1 MSSLEATEQHELPV
15 SQENPISELTQSLSP
30 PRSSPRKG
38 KKERRA
44 PSVTPRKFTRF
55 FTPRPSHG
63 SLPNTRS
70 RKVLNDIT
78 APAINRHTQSSPLLP
93 FRDING
99 QESSPLGFTR
109 ESKRRKVFHT
119 PERSSRKEFGYVGSH
134 DEDSNMAGVLSSPCE
149 RAIRNLE
156 FIDEDEED
164 GSEEE
169 EEVDLPEEPVKR
181 IVGLQQRGLGGQLLL
196 RSIGASSRHYSYP
209 VNDWQ
214 DHTAGFYSKPE
225 DVHMSMSI
233 LHEGTRRTIPFC
245 ARGLNAPDSTLVA
258 VGDEEGYVRILE
270 SAKDGQPPFAKSCF
284 SARIHSNA
292 IIDMSFTDDDSRL
305 ATASGD
311 QSARVFD
318 MQKQATIAIFGN
330 HTASLKQVRWQPGN
344 SNNNVLATS
353 SRDGSIQ
360 LWDLRCN
367 ISEGPTSCIFAPRD
381 TDPVFN
387 EHEYEETIQFNR
399 PVNVISD
406 GHKPQTK
413 IAPAIGVPDQIIYPG
428 ENTTRSGDVSVTAI
442 HFLPA
447 GREHLLISASEADAS
462 VKLWDMRQSSA
473 VGRPREPLSSTAQ
486 PQSHSKWRHFGI
498 NTLNLSGDGSRF
510 YTLCKDNTIYTY
522 STEHLM
528 LGHAPELS
536 RINPPRASSQA
547 TTREGLGP
555 LYGFRHPKLHA
566 TTFYVKSDI
575 RKARNGKCEMLAV
588 GSSDGYAIIFP
599 TDERY
604 LPLQNEAQ
612 QTENASEND
621 LPLRT
626 LESRPT
632 LRRVNSGFST
642 RAHDSLL
649 ISQNGTALVRGHDRE
664 VGSVS
669 WTSAGDLVT
678 VGDDYLI
685 RCWREEGDDA
695 RDLRVGGEK
704 DGRRWGSGWAD
715 VEEGYDE
722 DDEEIS
728 V

>member
-1 MSSLEATEQHELPV
+1 MSSLETTEQHELPV
-15 SQENPISELTQSLSP
+15 SQENPISELTQNLSP
-30 PRSSPRKG
+30 LRSSPKKG

-55 FTPRPSHG
+55 FTPRSSHG

-78 APAINRHTQSSPLLP
+78 APAINRYTQSSPLLP

-119 PERSSRKEFGYVGSH
+119 PERSPRKDLGFVGSH
-134 DEDSNMAGVLSSPCE
+134 DEDSHMAGVLSSPCE
-149 RAIRNLE
+149 RAARGLE
-156 FIDEDEED
+156 YIGEDEEGGLEED
-164 GSEEE
+164 GDRD
-169 EEVDLPEEPVKR
+169 VLPVPVKR
-181 IVGLQQRGLGGQLLL
+181 IVRLQQRGLGGQLLH
-196 RSIGASSRHYSYP
+196 RSIGTSSRHYSYP

-225 DVHMSMSI
+225 DVHISMSI
-233 LHEGTRRTIPFC
+233 LHEGARRTIPFC

-270 SAKDGQPPFAKSCF
+270 SVKGGDPPFTKSCF
-284 SARIHSNA
+284 SARKHSNA

-330 HTASLKQVRWQPGN
+330 HSASLKQVRWQPGA

-367 ISEGPTSCIFAPRD
+367 ISDGPTNCIFAPRE
-381 TDPVFN
+381 TDPIFD
-387 EHEYEETIQFNR
+387 EHDYEENIQFNR
-399 PVNVISD
+399 PVTIISD

-413 IAPAIGVPDQIIYPG
+413 VAPAIGAPDQIIYPG
-428 ENTTRSGDVSVTAI
+428 EKTTRSGVVSVTAI
-442 HFLPA
+442 NFLPT
-447 GREHLLISASEADAS
+447 GREHLLMSASEADAS
-462 VKLWDMRQSSA
+462 VKLWDMRQSSTA
-473 VGRPREPLSSTAQ
+473 RPRGPLASTSQ

-536 RINPPRASSQA
+536 SFNPPRASSQA
-547 TTREGLGP
+547 TTQEGLGP

-588 GSSDGYAIIFP
+588 GSSDGFTILFP

-604 LPLQNEAQ
+604 LPLRNQAQ
-612 QTENASEND
+612 QTEDSTETD
-621 LPLRT
+621 LPLRM

-632 LRRVNSGFST
+632 LRRVSSGLST
-642 RAHDSLL
+642 RTDDSLL
-649 ISQNGTALVRGHDRE
+649 VSRNGTALVRGHDRE

-685 RCWREEGDDA
+685 RCWREDGDDA
-695 RDLRVGGEK
+695 KDLRVGGEK

-715 VEEGYDE
+715 VEEGYDD
-722 DDEEIS
+722 DDEELS
-728 V
+728 

>member
-1 MSSLEATEQHELPV
+1 MPFTEATEQFELPV
-15 SQENPISELTQSLSP
+15 CQDTQVSEVTRNLSP
-30 PRSSPRKG
+30 PRSSPKKG

-55 FTPRPSHG
+55 FTPRSSHG

-70 RKVLNDIT
+70 RKVLNEIT
-78 APAINRHTQSSPLLP
+78 GPAINRHTQSSPLLP

-119 PERSSRKEFGYVGSH
+119 LEQSPRKELGFVGSH
-134 DEDSNMAGVLSSPCE
+134 EDHSNMAGVLSSPCE
-149 RAIRNLE
+149 RAARGLGY
-156 FIDEDEED
+156 IDEDEEVDSEDD
-164 GSEEE
+164 GDED
-169 EEVDLPEEPVKR
+169 VLPQPVKR
-181 IVGLQQRGLGGQLLL
+181 ISRLQQRGLGGQLLH
-196 RSIGASSRHYSYP
+196 RSIGIPSHHYSYP

-214 DHTAGFYSKPE
+214 DHTAGFHSKPE
-225 DVHMSMSI
+225 DVHVSMSI
-233 LHEGTRRTIPFC
+233 LHEGARRTIPFC
-245 ARGLNAPDSTLVA
+245 ARGLNATDSTLVA

-270 SAKDGQPPFAKSCF
+270 SAKGGDPPFSKHCF

-311 QSARVFD
+311 QSARVYD

-330 HTASLKQVRWQPGN
+330 HSASLKQIRWQPGAN
-344 SNNNVLATS
+344 NNNVLATS

-367 ISEGPTSCIFAPRD
+367 ISDGPTNCIFAPRE
-381 TDPVFN
+381 TDPIFD
-387 EHEYEETIQFNR
+387 EHDYEEKIRFNR
-399 PVNVISD
+399 PVTTIFD
-406 GHKPQTK
+406 GHKSLAK
-413 IAPAIGVPDQIIYPG
+413 VAPAIGAPDQIIYPG
-428 ENTTRSGDVSVTAI
+428 EKTTRSGVVSVTAI
-442 HFLPA
+442 NFLPA
-447 GREHLLISASEADAS
+447 GREHLLMSASEADAS
-462 VKLWDMRQSSA
+462 VKLWDMRQSSSMA
-473 VGRPREPLSSTAQ
+473 RPRGPLTATSQ

-498 NTLNLSGDGSRF
+498 NTLNISGDGSRF
-510 YTLCKDNTIYTY
+510 YTLCKDNTIYAY

-536 RINPPRASSQA
+536 SIHPPRASSQVS
-547 TTREGLGP
+547 TQEGLGP

-575 RKARNGKCEMLAV
+575 RKAKNGKCEILAV
-588 GSSDGYAIIFP
+588 GSSDGFTILFP

-604 LPLQNEAQ
+604 LPLQNQAQ
-612 QTENASEND
+612 QKELSTESGQ
-621 LPLRT
+621 PLRL

-632 LRRVNSGFST
+632 LRRVSSGLST
-642 RAHDSLL
+642 LADDSLVV
-649 ISQNGTALVRGHDRE
+649 SDNGTALVRGHDRE

-695 RDLRVGGEK
+695 RDLRIGGEK

-715 VEEGYDE
+715 VEEGYD
-722 DDEEIS
+722 DADEELR